1 MQVHARRELAREIKD
16 FNRLELK
23 YVVRHELI
31 ERFVAALGESIRPD
45 PNNGPEG
52 GYPIYSI
59 YADSP
64 TRACF
69 WEKVEGLKFRRKV
82 RFRRYGESDQ
92 IWMEIK
98 QRIDRTVQKRRLRW
112 PLQRVHDVYFTGS
125 LPEEE
130 LPDAGDRVLQE
141 ILFLWRHY
149 DLRPVMGTSYRRQAF
164 FATNESDLRITFDTR
179 VQYHPKGL
187 TLDSRAEPEKILI
200 APELAIL
207 EVKFNHTVPL
217 WLCRQIAAFDLTMV
231 RMSKYCTAVD
241 KEYFGGEL
249 T

>member
-1 MQVHARRELAREIKD
+1 MAREIKD

-23 YVVRHELI
+23 YVVPHDMIQRI
-31 ERFVAALGESIRPD
+31 VSALGEYIVPD
-45 PNNGPEG
+45 PNNGPDG

-64 TRACF
+64 NLACF
-69 WEKVEGLKFRRKV
+69 WEKIEGLKFRRKV

-112 PLQRVHDVYFTGS
+112 PLERVHDVFFNGR

-130 LPDAGDRVLQE
+130 LPDADDRVLQE

-149 DLRPVMGTSYRRQAF
+149 DLRPVMGTSYQRQAY
-164 FATNESDLRITFDTR
+164 FAANESDLRITFDTR
-179 VQYHPKGL
+179 VCFHPSDL
-187 TLDSRAEPEKILI
+187 TLSSRAEPEKVLI
-200 APELAIL
+200 PPDQSIL
-207 EVKFNHTVPL
+207 EVKYNHTVPL
-217 WLCRQIAAFDLTMV
+217 WLVRQIAAFDLPMI

>member
-1 MQVHARRELAREIKD
+1 MAREIKD

-23 YVVRHELI
+23 YVVPHATI
-31 ERFVAALGESIRPD
+31 GRFVDALGSYVVPD
-45 PNNGPEG
+45 PNNGQGG

-64 TRACF
+64 EWACF
-69 WEKVEGLKFRRKV
+69 WEKIEGLKFRRKV

-92 IWMEIK
+92 VWIEIK
-98 QRIDRTVQKRRLRW
+98 QRIDRTLQKRRIRW
-112 PLQRVHDVYFTGS
+112 PLERVLEVFFEGS
-125 LPEEE
+125 LPEGE
-130 LPDAGDRVLQE
+130 LSDADDRVLQE

-149 DLRPVMGTSYRRQAF
+149 DLRPAMGTSYQRQAY
-164 FATNESDLRITFDTR
+164 FAANESDLRITFDTR
-179 VQYHPKGL
+179 VQFHPKDL
-187 TLDSRAEPEKILI
+187 TLRHKAEPAKALI
-200 APELAIL
+200 APDQAIL
-207 EVKFNHTVPL
+207 EVKYNHTVPL
-217 WLCRQIAAFDLTMV
+217 WLCRLIADFDLQMI